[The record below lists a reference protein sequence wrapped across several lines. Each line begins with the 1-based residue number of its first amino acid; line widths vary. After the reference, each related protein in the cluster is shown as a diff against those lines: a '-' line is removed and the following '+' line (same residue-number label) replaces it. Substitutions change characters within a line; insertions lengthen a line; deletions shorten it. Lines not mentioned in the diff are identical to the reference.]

1 MKTVAVTY
9 GHLID
14 GEWRIGAD
22 TFAAIN
28 PATAEEV
35 ARATR
40 GTVQDVATAVEV
52 AADAFPRWAR
62 TGSRE
67 RAAVLH
73 RAATLLRER
82 LEAMAVLL
90 TREQG
95 KPLRDS
101 RKELA
106 TTADVLDLYAEEAR
120 RTVGEAL
127 PGETGETF
135 SFVLRQP
142 VGVVAAIGPWNFPVE
157 LLAWKIA
164 PALAAGCTVVAKPP
178 SEAPL
183 SVLEMGRC
191 FMDAGLPAGVL
202 NMVTGPGRT
211 VGEAMV
217 THPLVRKVAFTGS
230 TITGRRIGALATEQ
244 LKRVTLELGGS
255 APFIVCEDADLE
267 RAVPDAVRRSFSHAG
282 QICISVNRIY
292 VHHRLFAEFTER
304 FVERTRRLVVADG
317 LKVPDADMGPM
328 ISEAARQHARE
339 HVADA
344 IAKGAQVLTGGR
356 EPEEDEYARGF
367 FYLPTVL
374 VDVEPAM
381 RCMSEETFGP
391 VAPIARFSTLDEA
404 LAMAN
409 ATEYGLAAYI
419 YTRDLKTAL
428 DAAARLE
435 SGGVGVNVN
444 DITDLRMPFGG
455 WKASGVG
462 RELGRYGLEPYVE
475 LKHVRLRP

>member
-9 GHLID
+9 GHLIG

-22 TFAAIN
+22 TFAVIN

-35 ARATR
+35 ARATQ

-183 SVLEMGRC
+183 AVLEMGRC
-191 FMDAGLPAGVL
+191 LMDAGLPAGVL

-328 ISEAARQHARE
+328 ISETARQHARE

-367 FYLPTVL
+367 FYLPTAL
-374 VDVEPAM
+374 VDVDPAM

-428 DAAARLE
+428 DAAGRLE

-462 RELGRYGLEPYVE
+462 RELGRYGLESYLE
-475 LKHVRLRP
+475 LKHIRLRP

>member
-1 MKTVAVTY
+1 MKMAAVTY
-9 GHLID
+9 GHLIG
-14 GEWRIGAD
+14 GEWHIGTD
-22 TFAAIN
+22 TFPVIN
-28 PATAEEV
+28 PATREEV

-40 GTVQDVATAVEV
+40 GTVREAASAVE
-52 AADAFPRWAR
+52 AAAGTFPRWSA
-62 TGSRE
+62 TPSRD

-73 RAATLLRER
+73 RVAALLRER
-82 LEAMAVLL
+82 LAAMAVLL

-120 RTVGEAL
+120 RVGGEAL
-127 PGETGETF
+127 PGETGDTF

-183 SVLEMGRC
+183 TVLEMGRC

-211 VGEAMV
+211 VGEALV
-217 THPLVRKVAFTGS
+217 THPLVRKIAFTGS
-230 TITGRRIGALATEQ
+230 TATGRRIGALAAEQ

-292 VHHRLFAEFTER
+292 VHKRLFGEFTDQ

-317 LKVPDADMGPM
+317 LRVPDADLGPM
-328 ISEAARQHARE
+328 VSEAARQQVQE

>member
-1 MKTVAVTY
+1 
-9 GHLID
+9 
-14 GEWRIGAD
+14 
-22 TFAAIN
+22 
-28 PATAEEV
+28 
-35 ARATR
+35 
-40 GTVQDVATAVEV
+40 
-52 AADAFPRWAR
+52 
-62 TGSRE
+62 
-67 RAAVLH
+67 
-73 RAATLLRER
+73 
-82 LEAMAVLL
+82 
-90 TREQG
+90 
-95 KPLRDS
+95 
-101 RKELA
+101 
-106 TTADVLDLYAEEAR
+106 
-120 RTVGEAL
+120 
-127 PGETGETF
+127 
-135 SFVLRQP
+135 
-142 VGVVAAIGPWNFPVE
+142 
-157 LLAWKIA
+157 
-164 PALAAGCTVVAKPP
+164 
-178 SEAPL
+178 
-183 SVLEMGRC
+183 
-191 FMDAGLPAGVL
+191 
-202 NMVTGPGRT
+202 MVTGPGRT

-391 VAPIARFSTLDEA
+391 VAPIARFSTLDGA

-409 ATEYGLAAYI
+409 ATEYGLAAYV

>member
-1 MKTVAVTY
+1 MKTAAVTY
-9 GHLID
+9 GHLIG
-14 GEWRIGAD
+14 GEWHVGTD
-22 TFAAIN
+22 TYPVIN
-28 PATAEEV
+28 PATGEEV
-35 ARATR
+35 ARAAQGIVR
-40 GTVQDVATAVEV
+40 EVASAVE
-52 AADAFPRWAR
+52 AAAGTFPRWSA
-62 TGSRE
+62 TPSQHK
-67 RAAVLH
+67 AAILH
-73 RAATLLRER
+73 RAAALLRER
-82 LEAMAVLL
+82 REAMAVLL

-120 RTVGEAL
+120 RVSGEAF
-127 PGETGETF
+127 PGETGDTF

-183 SVLEMGRC
+183 TVLEMGRC

-202 NMVTGPGRT
+202 NMVTGPGGT
-211 VGEAMV
+211 VGEALV
-217 THPLVRKVAFTGS
+217 THPLVRKIAFTGS
-230 TITGRRIGALATEQ
+230 TATGRRIGALAAEQ

-292 VHHRLFAEFTER
+292 VHKRLFVEFTDQ

-317 LKVPDADMGPM
+317 LRVPDADLGPM
-328 ISEAARQHARE
+328 ISEAARQQVQE

-344 IAKGAQVLTGGR
+344 LAKGARVLVGGG
-356 EPEEDEYARGF
+356 EPAGEEYTRGF

-374 VDVEPAM
+374 VDVDPAM
-381 RCMSEETFGP
+381 RCMCEETFGP
-391 VAPIARFSTLDEA
+391 VAPITPFTTLDEA
-404 LAMAN
+404 LALAN
-409 ATEYGLAAYI
+409 ATEYGLAAYV

-428 DAAARLE
+428 DAAGRLE

-462 RELGRYGLEPYVE
+462 RELGRYGLESYLE
-475 LKHVRLRP
+475 LKHIRLRP